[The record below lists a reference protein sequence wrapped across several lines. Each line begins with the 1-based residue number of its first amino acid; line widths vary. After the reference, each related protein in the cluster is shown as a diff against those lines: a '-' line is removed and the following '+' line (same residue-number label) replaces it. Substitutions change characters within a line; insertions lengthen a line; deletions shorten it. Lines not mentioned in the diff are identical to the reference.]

1 MNPDEPV
8 PALPATPLLVSED
21 AHLRE
26 STLETVKVYEGHF
39 LTVRRDT
46 VQLPDGR
53 QAAREY
59 VNHPGA
65 VMIVPLLP
73 DGRLVLERQYRYPV
87 QRVMIEFPAGKL
99 DAGEGGL
106 VCAQRELWEETGYRA
121 ARWARAGVMHP
132 VIGYADE
139 VIEIW
144 FADDLQAG
152 ERHLDDGEFLD
163 VFAATQADLES
174 GVRDGVVT
182 DVKTIVGLMWLQQW
196 RAGTWPLVWLTPE
209 GAPDS
214 RDTRGPGPV

>member
-1 MNPDEPV
+1 MTDHQSPPTSE
-8 PALPATPLLVSED
+8 LMPLGPSED

-39 LTVRRDT
+39 LTVRRDD
-46 VQLPDGR
+46 VRLPDGR
-53 QAAREY
+53 KASREY

-65 VMIVPLLP
+65 VMIVPVLP

-87 QRVMIEFPAGKL
+87 QRVMVEFPAGKL

-106 VCAQRELWEETGYRA
+106 ACAQRELWEETGYRA

-144 FADDLQAG
+144 FADGLQAG

-163 VFAATQADLES
+163 VFAASQADLEA

-196 RAGTWPLVWLTPE
+196 RAGAWPLVWLTPE

-214 RDTRGPGPV
+214 TGTPGPAPV